1 MCGDR
6 YRLFACIET
15 IKTWPLQSF
24 AHYRDQNH
32 DPLRILSNYF
42 ALYSRKRCSMK
53 KVLAIRIAIVAA
65 RIRFKV
71 NLDVRFKVGAKWFG
85 CQHE

>member
-1 MCGDR
+1 
-6 YRLFACIET
+6 
-15 IKTWPLQSF
+15 
-24 AHYRDQNH
+24 
-32 DPLRILSNYF
+32 
-42 ALYSRKRCSMK
+42 MK

-71 NLDVRFKVGAKWFG
+71 NLDVRFKVGAKWLG

>member
-1 MCGDR
+1 
-6 YRLFACIET
+6 
-15 IKTWPLQSF
+15 
-24 AHYRDQNH
+24 
-32 DPLRILSNYF
+32 
-42 ALYSRKRCSMK
+42 MK

-71 NLDVRFKVGAKWFG
+71 NLDVRFKVGAKLLG